1 MLKKVHRLINPRL
14 LTTAQTY
21 PLAKDGPNCNL
32 TKCDRE
38 PTPEKK
44 KPTPKTNATTDYY

>member
-1 MLKKVHRLINPRL
+1 MLKKVHRLINPLL

-32 TKCDRE
+32 TKRDRE

-44 KPTPKTNATTDYY
+44 KTTSETNATTDYY